1 MQKDDNIGM
10 AQNNYCFVKS
20 AELFYCI
27 ECEPALYAFVYRFYV
42 CVDYFSRPNGF
53 ITYLQ

>member
-10 AQNNYCFVKS
+10 AQNNYCFVKF

-53 ITYLQ
+53 IAYLQ